1 MEIIK
6 SASCPRKVLS
16 LKVWQLFLLSYTSL
30 LKCVLGL
37 ERTIEFL
44 GVIFWTLICML
55 KESFCRMISKLYTYQ
70 QECHWHVLVDDFP

>member
-6 SASCPRKVLS
+6 SASSPRKVLS

-37 ERTIEFL
+37 ERTTEFL
-44 GVIFWTLICML
+44 GVIFCILICML
-55 KESFCRMISKLYTYQ
+55 KESFCRMINKLYTYR
-70 QECHWHVLVDDFP
+70 QECHWHVLGDNSP